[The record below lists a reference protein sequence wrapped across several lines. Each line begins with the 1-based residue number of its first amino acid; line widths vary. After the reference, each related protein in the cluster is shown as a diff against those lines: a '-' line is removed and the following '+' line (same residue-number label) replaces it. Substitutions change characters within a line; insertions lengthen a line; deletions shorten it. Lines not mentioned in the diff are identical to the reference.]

1 MKMLAPLVSL
11 VLILYVSS
19 CCFGER
25 FLYTNITITYVGFG
39 TDTTFN
45 LYYVLKDES
54 IDTALNYDLFNENNN
69 QKLII
74 SLDQFSKNGT
84 IKNLV
89 IEMPSIGRRDTFSEG
104 SYKIKGECKSEVYD
118 EAINVNGV
126 LYKGK
131 CIEIYK

>member
-1 MKMLAPLVSL
+1 
-11 VLILYVSS
+11 
-19 CCFGER
+19 
-25 FLYTNITITYVGFG
+25 VGFG

-54 IDTALNYDLFNENNN
+54 IDTALNFDLFNENNN